1 MLHTFSH
8 RCILVFRNGQSI
20 KQRDIT
26 FFLLLENTYV
36 MVRGGHWALGS
47 LTRPLLFFW
56 GGPCGATNQ
65 SHLSIGWGQ
74 DLAVDVLPSHGCPLH
89 AHRNGLE
96 NWPRK
101 VTSEWHRM
109 TSKLK
114 WFMIYPMNMLL
125 HHIKKFG
132 LVNMAKNPTTHPSIK
147 IFFEKLWT
155 SFLCF

>member
-8 RCILVFRNGQSI
+8 RCILVFRDGQSI

-47 LTRPLLFFW
+47 LTRQLLFF
-56 GGPCGATNQ
+56 GGVRVVQQTNPI
-65 SHLSIGWGQ
+65 SVLAEGKTSLWMYFPHTAALCTLIGTASKI
-74 DLAVDVLPSHGCPLH
+74 DLKKL
-89 AHRNGLE
+89 
-96 NWPRK
+96 
-101 VTSEWHRM
+101 RM